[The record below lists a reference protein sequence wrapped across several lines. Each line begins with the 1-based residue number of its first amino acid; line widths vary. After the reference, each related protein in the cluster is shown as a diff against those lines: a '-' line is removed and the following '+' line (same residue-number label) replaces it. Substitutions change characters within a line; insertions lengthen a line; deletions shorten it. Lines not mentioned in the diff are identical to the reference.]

1 MADTQIPT
9 QMQTHSG
16 QAATILVLNSGS
28 SSLKFAL
35 FKAARTSAAAGS
47 AKAETETKADA
58 DQDDETLLLKGSAE
72 GIGRPDGNLKIQTA
86 DGTVLLQAAHLME
99 SQTEA
104 LQKLAGALAQHGHSR
119 PVAVGHRVVHGG
131 PHLREHQRLTPEV
144 RQRLAEAV
152 HFAPLHIPPALAL
165 IDQAM
170 QIFSE
175 AQHYACFDTAF
186 HRTMPPVASQLAL
199 PRRYAEAGVIH
210 YGFHG
215 LSYESLVRRLG
226 KNMPARAV
234 FAHLGNGS
242 SVCALRDGRS
252 VDTSMGLTPTGGLP
266 MATRSGDL
274 DPGVLLYMM
283 RTEHVDADR
292 LETLLNRES
301 GLAGLAGGEG
311 DMEALEKRSAAGDQD
326 AELAI
331 DAFAT
336 AVRKYV
342 GAYAALLG
350 EIDLLVF
357 AGGIGEHSAEVRR
370 RVCSGLEFMG
380 LREDDPA
387 GKVRVLHTEE
397 ELQIARHCRALLE
410 QGAG

>member
-1 MADTQIPT
+1 MDASVTKSIL
-9 QMQTHSG
+9 
-16 QAATILVLNSGS
+16 TINSGS
-28 SSLKFAL
+28 SSLKFGL
-35 FKAARTSAAAGS
+35 FKAGHAGAAAGGGAAAGS
-47 AKAETETKADA
+47 PEAKTDE
-58 DQDDETLLLKGSAE
+58 DDETLLLEGSAQ
-72 GIGRPDGNLKIQTA
+72 GIGRPDGSLKIQTA
-86 DGTVLLQAAHLME
+86 DGTVLVQAADLME
-99 SQTEA
+99 SQTDA
-104 LQKLAGALAQHGHSR
+104 LQKLAGALAEHGHTR
-119 PVAVGHRVVHGG
+119 PAAVGHRVVHGG
-131 PHLREHQRLTPEV
+131 PHLREHQLLTPEV
-144 RQRLAEAV
+144 RQRLQEAV

-170 QIFSE
+170 QIFSD
-175 AQHYACFDTAF
+175 AQHFACFDTAF
-186 HRTMPPVASQLAL
+186 HRTMPAVASQLAL
-199 PRRYAEAGVIH
+199 PRRYAEAGVIR

-215 LSYESLVRRLG
+215 LSYESLVRQLG
-226 KNMPARAV
+226 RDLPARAV

-252 VDTSMGLTPTGGLP
+252 VDTSMGLTPTGGIP

-283 RTEHVDADR
+283 RTEHVGADR

-301 GLAGLAGGEG
+301 GLAGFTGGEG
-311 DMEALEKRSAAGDQD
+311 DMQALEKRSAAGDQD

-336 AVRKYV
+336 GVRKYV

-350 EIDLLVF
+350 GIDLMVF

-370 RVCSGLEFMG
+370 RVCMGLEFMG
-380 LREDDPA
+380 LRADDPA

-397 ELQIARHCRALLE
+397 ERQIARHCRALLR
-410 QGAG
+410 QAAS

>member
-1 MADTQIPT
+1 MADTRR
-9 QMQTHSG
+9 QMQRSP
-16 QAATILVLNSGS
+16 ATILILNSGS
-28 SSLKFAL
+28 SSLKFGL
-35 FKAARTSAAAGS
+35 FKAGHAGAAAGGGAAAGS
-47 AKAETETKADA
+47 PEAKTDE
-58 DQDDETLLLKGSAE
+58 DDETLLLEGSAQ
-72 GIGRPDGNLKIQTA
+72 GIGRPDGSLKIQTA
-86 DGTVLLQAAHLME
+86 DGTVLVQAADLME
-99 SQTEA
+99 SQTDA
-104 LQKLAGALAQHGHSR
+104 LQKLAGALAEHGHTR
-119 PVAVGHRVVHGG
+119 PAAVGHRVVHGG
-131 PHLREHQRLTPEV
+131 PHLREHQLLTPEV
-144 RQRLAEAV
+144 RQRLQEAV

-170 QIFSE
+170 QIFSD
-175 AQHYACFDTAF
+175 AQHFACFDTAF
-186 HRTMPPVASQLAL
+186 HRTMPAVASQLAL
-199 PRRYAEAGVIH
+199 PRRYAEAGVIR

-215 LSYESLVRRLG
+215 LSYESLVRQLG
-226 KNMPARAV
+226 RDLPARAV

-252 VDTSMGLTPTGGLP
+252 VDTSMGLTPTGGIP

-283 RTEHVDADR
+283 RTEHVGADR

-301 GLAGLAGGEG
+301 GLAGFTGGEG
-311 DMEALEKRSAAGDQD
+311 DMQALEKRSAAGDQD

-336 AVRKYV
+336 GVRKYV

-350 EIDLLVF
+350 GIDLMVF

-370 RVCSGLEFMG
+370 RVCMGLEFMG
-380 LREDDPA
+380 LRADDPA

-397 ELQIARHCRALLE
+397 ERQIARHCRALLR
-410 QGAG
+410 QAAS

>member
-1 MADTQIPT
+1 MGDTQIQT
-9 QMQTHSG
+9 QKNP
-16 QAATILVLNSGS
+16 ATILVLNSGS
-28 SSLKFAL
+28 SSLKFGL
-35 FKAARTSAAAGS
+35 FKAGRAGAAAGGGAAAGS
-47 AKAETETKADA
+47 PDA
-58 DQDDETLLLKGSAE
+58 STDEDDETLLLEGSAQ
-72 GIGRPDGNLKIQTA
+72 GIGRPDGSLKIQTA
-86 DGTVLLQAAHLME
+86 DGTVLLQEAHLME
-99 SQTEA
+99 SQTDA
-104 LQKLAGALAQHGHSR
+104 LQKLAGALAEHGHTR
-119 PVAVGHRVVHGG
+119 PSAVGHRVVHGG
-131 PHLREHQRLTPEV
+131 PHLREHQLLTPEV
-144 RQRLAEAV
+144 RQQLQEAV

-170 QIFSE
+170 QIFSD

-186 HRTMPPVASQLAL
+186 HRTMPAVASQLAL

-215 LSYESLVRRLG
+215 LSSESLVRQLG
-226 KNMPARAV
+226 NDLPARAV

-242 SVCALRDGRS
+242 SVCALRDRRS
-252 VDTSMGLTPTGGLP
+252 VDTSMGLTPTGGIP

-283 RTEHVDADR
+283 RTEHVGADQ

-301 GLAGLAGGEG
+301 GLAGFTGGEG
-311 DMEALEKRSAAGDQD
+311 DMQALEKRSAAGDQD

-336 AVRKYV
+336 GVRKYV

-350 EIDLLVF
+350 GIDLLVF

-370 RVCSGLEFMG
+370 RVCTGLEFMG
-380 LREDDPA
+380 LRAEDPA
-387 GKVRVLHTEE
+387 GKVRVMHTEE
-397 ELQIARHCRALLE
+397 ERQIARHCRALLG
-410 QGAG
+410 QPAQ